1 MMTSQHI
8 GEPLA
13 LSEATA
19 RELGGALRGELV
31 LPGDAAY
38 DEARSVWN
46 GMIDRRPAAVVRC
59 AATADVAAAVNFA
72 RQRELVVAVRCGAHS
87 TPGYSTCDGGIVI
100 DLRPMNA
107 VRVDPEARTARVGGG
122 ALWAELDA
130 ATTEHGLAVTGG
142 RVSDTGVAGLALG
155 SGSGW
160 LERMFGFTC
169 ESMIFAE
176 IVTAAGE
183 VVRAS
188 QTENPDLFWGLRG
201 GGGNFG
207 VVTEFEFRLHPV
219 GPLLTAG
226 LLLWPRDY
234 MANAPDEVGGAVA
247 FLTAPLAPFVPP
259 ELQGQPVVGVVYC
272 YVGPLDDGEEHARA
286 LRVFGSPAVD
296 VIGPMP
302 YTALQAMLDPGFPHG
317 VREYFKVDSLRSL
330 PDESIDTLVTV
341 AGELPAPFGQLILCP
356 LGGAVSRSATA
367 DIALS
372 VADTPWLYFCLSMW
386 MDPAEDE
393 RNIAWTRR
401 LAASMRDIGVGTAVA
416 NFVAEDEA
424 GRLRASYGEEKYA
437 RLAELKRH
445 WDPDNLFRL
454 NQNIKPA

>member
-1 MMTSQHI
+1 M
-8 GEPLA
+8 
-13 LSEATA
+13 
-19 RELGGALRGELV
+19 
-31 LPGDAAY
+31 
-38 DEARSVWN
+38 
-46 GMIDRRPAAVVRC
+46 
-59 AATADVAAAVNFA
+59 
-72 RQRELVVAVRCGAHS
+72 AVRCGAHS

-107 VRVDPEARTARVGGG
+107 VRVDPEARTARVEGG

-169 ESMIFAE
+169 ESMISAE
-176 IVTAAGE
+176 VVTAAGE

-226 LLLWPRDY
+226 LLLWPRAQAGEVIRFYRDY
-234 MANAPDEVGGAVA
+234 IASAPDEVGGAVA
-247 FLTAPLAPFVPP
+247 FLTAPPAPFVPP

-272 YVGPLDDGEEHARA
+272 YVGPLVDGEEHAKA
-286 LRVFGSPAVD
+286 LRAFGSPAVD
-296 VIGPMP
+296 MIGPMP
-302 YTALQAMLDPGFPHG
+302 YTALQGMLDPGFPHG
-317 VREYFKVDSLRSL
+317 VREYFKVDWLRSL
-330 PDESIDTLVTV
+330 PDESVDTLVAV
-341 AGELPAPFGQLILCP
+341 AEELPAPFGQLILCP

-372 VADTPWLYFCLSMW
+372 VVDTRWLYFCLSMW

-393 RNIAWTRR
+393 RNIAFGPPARGVDARHRGRHDGGELRR
-401 LAASMRDIGVGTAVA
+401 RGRGRPPPYLLRQGEVRAAS
-416 NFVAEDEA
+416 
-424 GRLRASYGEEKYA
+424 RAQAALGSG
-437 RLAELKRH
+437 
-445 WDPDNLFRL
+445 
-454 NQNIKPA
+454 